1 MIKQYT
7 RFPVSKDTR
16 SHMNL
21 IQSDTMALA
30 SAEADNIKYY
40 GEHFD
45 DVRYKK
51 YSIIVG
57 G

>member
-1 MIKQYT
+1 
-7 RFPVSKDTR
+7 
-16 SHMNL
+16 MNL